1 MVAFQAKLTKN
12 QRSLPE
18 NAIVIFE
25 TTTLNAGYAYS
36 PLTGI
41 FTAPEDGIY
50 FFSWNILAHAG
61 GVFHTEIVYNGKPVA
76 HNHADGRSGSSHYAS
91 GSSTA
96 VIGMK
101 RKDQVWIKAMG
112 GEGESAAGDW
122 SSFSG
127 FKL

>member
-12 QRSLPE
+12 QRSLSG
-18 NAIVIFE
+18 NSIIIFT
-25 TTTLNAGYAYS
+25 TTTLNAGHAYS

-50 FFSWNILAHAG
+50 VFSWNVLAHAG
-61 GVFHTEIVYNGKPVA
+61 NVFHTEIVLNGNAVA
-76 HNHADGRSGSSHYAS
+76 QNHADGRSGSPHYAS

-96 VIGMK
+96 VIGM
-101 RKDQVWIKAMG
+101 RTNDQVWIRAKG
-112 GEGESAAGDW
+112 HGESAAGDW